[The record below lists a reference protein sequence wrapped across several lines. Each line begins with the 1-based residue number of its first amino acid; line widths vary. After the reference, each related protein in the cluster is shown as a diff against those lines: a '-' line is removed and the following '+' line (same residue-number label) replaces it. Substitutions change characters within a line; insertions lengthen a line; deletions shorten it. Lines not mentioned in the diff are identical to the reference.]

1 MLKKYRFSILC
12 LVVLLGVLAGA
23 VYRHTALAALRT
35 ELTYQY
41 NLTYTVE
48 VPQVPALYTDM
59 YFEGMGLYLDAETP
73 AGTVTAVEAQ
83 PAKEA
88 GAYDLTLAVSASGAR
103 LTSTGYGDYAI
114 TEGNKVDFIS
124 RFISF
129 TGYITSVSE
138 E

>member
-1 MLKKYRFSILC
+1 MLKKYRFSFLC

-23 VYRHTALAALRT
+23 IYRHTALADLRT

-41 NLTYTVE
+41 SMTYTVA
-48 VPQVPALYTDM
+48 VPQVPEIYENM
-59 YFEGMGLYLDAETP
+59 YYEGMGLYLDAQTP

-83 PAKEA
+83 PAEEA
-88 GAYDLTLAVSASGAR
+88 GTCDLTLTVSASGAR

-114 TEGNKVDFIS
+114 TEDNKVDFIS
-124 RFISF
+124 RFINF